1 METPIYSMVVPASGQ
16 MHPHLIQ
23 LRNKTSKRRSA
34 KGLNKPPQT
43 LSILQ
48 KQTTKRFDPPNILT
62 QDLPPVLPDY
72 SFPPPT
78 QRKKTTRKSGRRT
91 TTHKEAS
98 ARLHA
103 MDEKANNEQFSK
115 QQKRVRGRPR
125 GRPKKVVKVV
135 EVPVEV
141 PVDVPVDVEVEVKEG
156 KDEWLRSPVLQTS
169 SSSSRSSSSSSSS
182 STSLFFPGPVGNRTY
197 PGFKE
202 AKEAKEAAL
211 SSYRAAYAAVVCS
224 SRQANELPAKEA
236 AAVMIEP
243 SNTSTNKEGT
253 GSTSGNPTADIGM
266 MIEEANKIAQQTT
279 NLNLAFEL
287 KKRKRQR
294 LSSTTT
300 EYTGKYEPN
309 KKYKSETTV
318 HGNITT
324 SKTRIVPKE
333 AVLVYDNC
341 LASLTTS
348 ETCNY
353 DNCLASLTT
362 SETCNF
368 LDSFFGE
375 YLIK

>member
-48 KQTTKRFDPPNILT
+48 KQKPMHNILA
-62 QDLPPVLPDY
+62 QDLPPVLPDS
-72 SFPPPT
+72 SFLPLP

-103 MDEKANNEQFSK
+103 MDEKANNEQKSTRAYLK
-115 QQKRVRGRPR
+115 IDRKRRAARR
-125 GRPKKVVKVV
+125 AA
-135 EVPVEV
+135 
-141 PVDVPVDVEVEVKEG
+141 
-156 KDEWLRSPVLQTS
+156 RSPVLQTS
-169 SSSSRSSSSSSSS
+169 SSSSRSNSSSSSS

-211 SSYRAAYAAVVCS
+211 SSYRAAYA
-224 SRQANELPAKEA
+224 AKEA

-294 LSSTTT
+294 LSSATI

-348 ETCNY
+348 ETCN
-353 DNCLASLTT
+353 
-362 SETCNF
+362 F